1 MTDLDP
7 DTVPATPIYTI
18 TVSSNGAAALDGEEI
33 TGPGGDPAEARV
45 AALAEVRIKA
55 ALRGRPVR
63 VNAKEADGSTWPLI
77 VAVDGSVT
85 TLDHPHPTPPPPP
98 APQPAQ
104 APPAPRSAPQAG
116 GVAVPT
122 PQDQAAARTTG
133 GQMPAAA
140 PTPAAD
146 EWAAPLPA
154 SFRIL
159 WGQLVAQE
167 HAARNGTGSL
177 ADAIVTAHHLET
189 ALAQQYGPQHPYTVN
204 VMTVRAWLTLRNT
217 TAWAETVEL
226 LVETAQRRQETKA
239 RPAADTDL
247 LIRNAHAAWRKLT
260 KEDPESAREIAEQV
274 LTLLV
279 SLPTDPESPPSE
291 RDAKRARDVVHWIES
306 GAAA

>member
-1 MTDLDP
+1 MTDP

-18 TVSSNGAAALDGEEI
+18 TVGSNGAASLDGEEI

-85 TLDHPHPTPPPPP
+85 TLDHPHPTPPPP
-98 APQPAQ
+98 APEPAQ
-104 APPAPRSAPQAG
+104 APPAPRSDPYAGDFTVKIRRDHAPADA
-116 GVAVPT
+116 AVRRPAD
-122 PQDQAAARTTG
+122 PRAWVTG

-140 PTPAAD
+140 PVAD

-159 WGQLVAQE
+159 WGQLIAQE
-167 HAARNGTGSL
+167 HAARQGTGTL
-177 ADAIVTAHHLET
+177 ADAILTADHLET
-189 ALAQQYGPQHPYTVN
+189 ALTQQYGPQHPYTVN
-204 VMTVRAWLTLRNT
+204 TMTVRAWLTLRNT

-226 LVETAQRRQETKA
+226 LVETAQRRREVKA
-239 RPAADTDL
+239 
-247 LIRNAHAAWRKLT
+247 
-260 KEDPESAREIAEQV
+260 
-274 LTLLV
+274 
-279 SLPTDPESPPSE
+279 
-291 RDAKRARDVVHWIES
+291 
-306 GAAA
+306 